1 MRQQESLAVLL
12 RDEIQK
18 PQNQTKKFNRW
29 RTMKKPAALGIIK
42 KKKKKKNGGR
52 GNEREKRVFVI
63 HRFLAIRD
71 SDK

>member
-29 RTMKKPAALGIIK
+29 RTMKNLLPNELSGHNK
-42 KKKKKKNGGR
+42 KK
-52 GNEREKRVFVI
+52 
-63 HRFLAIRD
+63 
-71 SDK
+71 